1 MSSGMLRSVGAS
13 VGGGAALAAVL
24 GALSCAPLGTSEPAT
39 GDDPNINQMTSVRQ
53 KDLPYCAGGHRNKAC
68 VLGENCRVTEKGCQV
83 CQCQTL
89 E

>member
-1 MSSGMLRSVGAS
+1 MFSHQLRSVGAS
-13 VGGGAALAAVL
+13 VGAGVAVATLL
-24 GALSCAPLGTSEPAT
+24 GALSCAPLGTSAPVT
-39 GDDPNINQMTSVRQ
+39 GDDPSVNEMTSVRQ